1 VTKRSRVN
9 IYYDVLDLL
18 CEEGALEG
26 KASST
31 RVARR
36 ANLPY
41 DRFQKILDRFITL
54 DMVHRTHEGLM
65 ITEKGLD
72 CLYQIR
78 RTNEFLR
85 RIGLEI

>member
-1 VTKRSRVN
+1 MTKRSKVD
-9 IYYDVLDLL
+9 IYCDVLDIL
-18 CEEGALEG
+18 CREGAVEG

-41 DRFQKILDRFITL
+41 DRFQKILARFTKL
-54 DMVHRTHEGLM
+54 EMVHRTDEGLM

-78 RTNEFLR
+78 RTNEFLQ
-85 RIGLEI
+85 RIGLEP